1 MGPRRPPEILRKS
14 HAHSEGKP
22 REKDKRELREAL
34 DESLTAPLA
43 GRAFLIDLDGVIYRG
58 DEAIPGSADTVR
70 WLGEEAIPHLFVTNT
85 TSLPREALVEKLAG
99 FGIAVGPDDIL
110 APPDAAAAWL
120 EARGA
125 KRLLLAVPQATGAAF
140 AGFQTLTLD
149 AMAELQRSAGG
160 VADATA
166 VDAVVVGDLGEDWI
180 FERLN
185 AAFRCLMQQP
195 APMLIALGMTRYWH
209 APDGLRL
216 DTAPFVMALS
226 HASGVEPMVLG
237 KPSARFFQAAL
248 ERLGVT
254 AAETTMVG
262 DDIRADVGGAQAAG
276 LEGCLVKT
284 GKYRDGDL
292 ELGIEPDLVIDS
304 FADLPGVWTNSASS

>member
-14 HAHSEGKP
+14 HAHSDGKP
-22 REKDKRELREAL
+22 RAKDKRGLREAL
-34 DESLTAPLA
+34 DESLTATPA

-70 WLGEEAIPHLFVTNT
+70 WLGEEGIPHLFVTNT
-85 TSLPREALVEKLAG
+85 TSRPREALVERLAG
-99 FGIAVGPDDIL
+99 FGITVGVDDIL

-120 EARGA
+120 KARGA
-125 KRLLLAVPQATGAAF
+125 KRLLLAVPEATGAAF

-149 AMAELQRSAGG
+149 ELVELQKKPGS
-160 VADATA
+160 DACE
-166 VDAVVVGDLGEDWI
+166 VDAVVVGDLGDDWN
-180 FERLN
+180 FQRLN

-195 APMLIALGMTRYWH
+195 APRLIALGMTRYWH

-226 HASGVEPMVLG
+226 HASGVEPTVLG
-237 KPSARFFQAAL
+237 KPSAQFFQAAL

-262 DDIRADVGGAQAAG
+262 DDIRADVGGAQGAG
-276 LEGCLVKT
+276 LNAILVRT
-284 GKYRDGDL
+284 GKFREEDL
-292 ELGIEPDLVIDS
+292 KLGIDPQLILDS
-304 FADLPGVWTNSASS
+304 FADLPRTLR